1 MKRTLYFR
9 KWLALLLLSVAAVGA
24 HGSDIYGTYFEF
36 NILSE
41 DEKTVEIC
49 DHIRNLY
56 GDVWLPATVE
66 YKGVTYRVTT
76 IRSIGYNSELES
88 VTIPEGVTTIRE
100 NAFSGCENLR
110 RVSLPE
116 GLTSIGHYA
125 FYSCHALKNVIL
137 PSTLTEIG
145 NNCFS
150 ENIECVAFLSKV
162 APTGWTRA
170 IGNGAVVYAPENWDY
185 GSIDIGYLGINI
197 KFTLSEKTPM
207 WYLKSYLEYGL
218 KEREAE
224 ACKFM
229 VDDVLYPS
237 VYKIEEAY
245 GDSFKEQW
253 SQWRK
258 QHATFKPFYIP
269 SSTKEDIEDLML
281 SIETDTLKANELRS
295 RFNKDAGEILNLR
308 NNWQKYTQ
316 DYTDFAAQHPDIEAL
331 LAQAQTLY
339 EVGTP
344 LSDEEQRFLDSIW
357 AARDNAEMNL
367 IMRCDSFMFF
377 KEQYFPTEDI
387 DPKEFMDERYRL
399 EDLTNSLA
407 EYGATLEDMLTRL
420 TEECRP
426 LVIDGVQYQLLADT
440 TATVVGYEGEGS
452 EVIIADSIAFDGLMF
467 PVKKIGAGAFKGLD
481 VTSVDIP
488 ETIEV
493 IEDEAFADCYL
504 LVTIIC
510 RHRTVPPIVIGSA
523 FRNCG
528 IHGVGGGN
536 GSGFFSTVYV
546 YHSAY
551 KYFADNDKWKR
562 TFTIIY
568 HWSYKFTGYATVY
581 TTIADLQIPEGVK
594 AYTGIISG
602 NRVILNEIKD
612 KIPVGTPAI
621 VFGTAGDH
629 AFYFTTG
636 AAPVGQNDLK
646 GTEAPLVADGKQYI
660 LFEKENYAF
669 YKATPGT
676 TIPAGKAYIEY
687 NGADVRNF
695 SIGMETTGIAEAPS
709 DEIGQNVVI
718 YDLSGRRVK
727 KANKGVYI
735 NNGIKVL
742 K

>member
-9 KWLALLLLSVAAVGA
+9 KWLALLLLSVVAVGA
-24 HGSDIYGTYFEF
+24 HGSHIYGTYFEF

-49 DHIRNLY
+49 DHNRNLY

-66 YKGVTYRVTT
+66 YEGVTYRVTT
-76 IRSIGYNSELES
+76 IAGLGYNPELVS

-100 NAFSGCENLR
+100 NAFYGCNNLKK
-110 RVSLPE
+110 VSLPE
-116 GLTSIGHYA
+116 GLTSIGNYA
-125 FYSCHALKNVIL
+125 FHECNALKSVIL
-137 PSTLTEIG
+137 PSTLTKIG
-145 NNCFS
+145 YGCFS
-150 ENIECVAFLSKV
+150 DNTENVAYMSKV
-162 APTGWTRA
+162 APQGWFSA
-170 IGNGAVVYAPENWDY
+170 LGNSTVAYVPEDCFPEY
-185 GSIDIGYLGINI
+185 GHATPNVKY
-197 KFTLSEKTPM
+197 TLSEKTPM
-207 WYLKSYLEYGL
+207 WYLKTYFEYGL
-218 KEREAE
+218 KERETE
-224 ACKFM
+224 SCNFM

-258 QHATFKPFYIP
+258 QYGAFVPFYIP
-269 SSTKEDIEDLML
+269 SSTKEDIKDLML
-281 SIETDTLKANELRS
+281 SIETDTLRANELRS

-308 NNWQKYTQ
+308 DNWQKYTQ
-316 DYTDFAAQHPDIEAL
+316 EYTDFAAQHPDIEAL

-357 AARDNAEMNL
+357 AARDYAEMNL

-377 KEQYFPTEDI
+377 KEQYFPTEDTE
-387 DPKEFMDERYRL
+387 PKEFMDERYQL
-399 EDLTNSLA
+399 EDLTNRLA
-407 EYGATLEDMLTRL
+407 EYGATLEDMLARL

-426 LVIDGVQYQLLADT
+426 QVIDGVQYQLLADT
-440 TATVVGYEGEGS
+440 TATVVGYEGEGAQV
-452 EVIIADSIAFDGLMF
+452 VILDSIAFDGLMF
-467 PVKKIGAGAFKGLD
+467 PVKKIGNAAFKGLD
-481 VTSVDIP
+481 IASVDIP
-488 ETIEV
+488 ETVEV